1 MHRRNTKLLDSNLR
15 PNHPVIRH
23 PLLVILRH
31 SLSNF
36 RCDFR
41 VVRVDSED
49 LLPAFSTSRLQRLVH
64 ILKSQ
69 VNLLKLS
76 LCKDE
81 VAIFNKAAA

>member
-1 MHRRNTKLLDSNLR
+1 
-15 PNHPVIRH
+15 
-23 PLLVILRH
+23 
-31 SLSNF
+31 
-36 RCDFR
+36 